1 MDLNNQIK
9 KVNIW
14 HMSEKVNKFR
24 LISKDKEIIMSYN
37 NNLVIYTIATEDK
50 QLIYK
55 EKLELSTLTH

>member
-14 HMSEKVNKFR
+14 HMSEKVIKFR

-37 NNLVIYTIATEDK
+37 NNLVIYTIETEDK